1 MSEYF
6 LMRPSSGAI
15 IEVSKKDKSYLPY
28 SDWACVPTK
37 PIRMYE
43 TFKPEGDY
51 DVPECAEF
59 PRVGLA
65 KRVVL
70 EAGLQYTYGV
80 NWVPA
85 NLTNNKVNRDYF
97 YINCMPEIKCVD
109 LVNSEYSMVRPNG
122 TIRGLEKLALDDS
135 LLSVIP
141 LNHRLIFKMKES
153 ARVLFHK
160 SVVERIM
167 ATNPINT
174 TFIPCEYFV

>member
-6 LMRPSSGAI
+6 LMRSPGAI
-15 IEVSKKDKSYLPY
+15 IEVSEKDDSYLPF
-28 SDWACVPTK
+28 SDWACVPAK

-51 DVPECAEF
+51 DASESMEF
-59 PRVGLA
+59 PQMGLA

-85 NLTNNKVNRDYF
+85 NLTNSKVNRDYL

-109 LVNSEYSMVRPNG
+109 LVNSEYDGVDKSG
-122 TIRGLEKLALDDS
+122 IFGLEKLVLDDS

-141 LNHRLIFKMKES
+141 LNQRLIFMMKES

-167 ATNPINT
+167 ATDPINII
-174 TFIPCEYFV
+174 FIPCEHCV

>member
-6 LMRPSSGAI
+6 LMRASGPI
-15 IEVSKKDKSYLPY
+15 IKVSEKDDNYLPF

-51 DVPECAEF
+51 DVPECVEF
-59 PRVGLA
+59 PKNGLA

-70 EAGLQYTYGV
+70 EAGLQYTYGI

-85 NLTNNKVNRDYF
+85 NLTNSKVNRDYL
-97 YINCMPEIKCVD
+97 YINCMPEIRCVD
-109 LVNSEYSMVRPNG
+109 LVNSYSMVRPDG
-122 TIRGLEKLALDDS
+122 SIRGLKKLVLDDS

-141 LNHRLIFKMKES
+141 LNQRLIFMMEES
-153 ARVLFHK
+153 AGVLFHK
-160 SVVERIM
+160 SVVERII

-174 TFIPCEYFV
+174 TFIPCEYFG

>member
-1 MSEYF
+1 VSEYF
-6 LMRPSSGAI
+6 LIRASGPI
-15 IEVSKKDKSYLPY
+15 IKVSEKDDSYLPF
-28 SDWACVPTK
+28 SDWACVPAK

-51 DVPECAEF
+51 DVPECVEF
-59 PRVGLA
+59 PKNGLA

-70 EAGLQYTYGV
+70 EAGLQYTYGI

-85 NLTNNKVNRDYF
+85 NLTNSKVNRDYL

-109 LVNSEYSMVRPNG
+109 LVNSEYSG
-122 TIRGLEKLALDDS
+122 IDSAGIFGLQKLVLDDS

-141 LNHRLIFKMKES
+141 LNQRLIFMMEES
-153 ARVLFHK
+153 AAVLFHK

-174 TFIPCEYFV
+174 TFIPCEYFG

>member
-1 MSEYF
+1 VSEYF
-6 LMRPSSGAI
+6 LMKASGPI
-15 IEVSKKDKSYLPY
+15 IEVSQKDKSYLPF

-43 TFKPEGDY
+43 TFKSEGDY
-51 DVPECAEF
+51 DVPECVQF
-59 PRVGLA
+59 PKRGLA

-70 EAGLQYTYGV
+70 EAGLQYIYGV

-85 NLTNNKVNRDYF
+85 NLTNSKVNRDYL

-109 LVNSEYSMVRPNG
+109 LINSEYSMVRPNG
-122 TIRGLEKLALDDS
+122 SIRGLEKLVLDYT

-141 LNHRLIFKMKES
+141 LNQRLIFTMQES
-153 ARVLFHK
+153 SSVLFHK

-174 TFIPCEYFV
+174 IFIPCEHFV